1 MHPPNV
7 NSAQITDTKV
17 FLSGP
22 SDQLLE
28 TMAEINLAS
37 QVTSSRFLSFNWNY
51 GVPLWV
57 DCLRGLRA
65 DVIQPVRLMYQLWA
79 PNQLPYWNLNIHYI
93 LRTGDYLKQKVGL
106 SWLSEQC
113 ANKGFFNLCILRS
126 YFTGTE
132 STTPNSVSWLATHV

>member
-37 QVTSSRFLSFNWNY
+37 QVTSSRFLSLY
-51 GVPLWV
+51 DYHLALTEIIECHYESIVCV
-57 DCLRGLRA
+57 D
-65 DVIQPVRLMYQLWA
+65 
-79 PNQLPYWNLNIHYI
+79 
-93 LRTGDYLKQKVGL
+93 
-106 SWLSEQC
+106 
-113 ANKGFFNLCILRS
+113 
-126 YFTGTE
+126 
-132 STTPNSVSWLATHV
+132 